1 MTDKTKPMVRLDP
14 AAHELGVTV
23 GMLRW
28 WIRELALVV
37 HRANAGQT
45 AAVLLD
51 RDTIEALR
59 AHLTTRQK
67 PPARGGHVTVVVA
80 PAPKAGRA
88 PRPRLKPPGGVAA
101 GDGAGVAS
109 HG

>member
-28 WIRELALVV
+28 WIRELGLPV

-51 RDTIEALR
+51 RDAIEALR
-59 AHLTTRQK
+59 AHLTTRQQ
-67 PPARGGHVTVVVA
+67 PPRRGGHVTVVVA
-80 PAPKAGRA
+80 PAKAGRA
-88 PRPRLKPPGGVAA
+88 PRPRLRGAGDAVGA